1 MSNNNKKVLS
11 VSEPSICIPRV
22 FENIE
27 KKVIWGVFTN
37 LFGSEAI
44 DRIDIVYKDDS
55 RGEKFKRVF
64 VHFKAWPNT
73 YESQLVRRKLVEG
86 KEVKIVYDEPW
97 YWKCTASRIEKPA
110 TRERIVREPYVD
122 LSDSNTT
129 TSRAAAA
136 AASSSSDEEDV
147 QERVRNPRSE
157 PRSEPR
163 QRIST
168 SSTKF
173 VPRQILKRSH
183 S

>member
-1 MSNNNKKVLS
+1 MSNNNKQVLS

-122 LSDSNTT
+122 LSDTNTT
-129 TSRAAAA
+129 NSR
-136 AASSSSDEEDV
+136 AASSSFDNDVEERKE
-147 QERVRNPRSE
+147 ERIHESIRN

-168 SSTKF
+168 SNIKF

>member
-1 MSNNNKKVLS
+1 MSNNNKQVLS

-122 LSDSNTT
+122 LSDSN
-129 TSRAAAA
+129 SRAAAA

-173 VPRQILKRSH
+173 VPRQIFKSSH

>member
-1 MSNNNKKVLS
+1 MSNNNKQVLS

-110 TRERIVREPYVD
+110 TRERMLPRHPLRLMKRMFRNACETLVLNLVLNLVNGFLRAVPN
-122 LSDSNTT
+122 L
-129 TSRAAAA
+129 SRA
-136 AASSSSDEEDV
+136 
-147 QERVRNPRSE
+147 R
-157 PRSEPR
+157 
-163 QRIST
+163 
-168 SSTKF
+168 F
-173 VPRQILKRSH
+173 
-183 S
+183 

>member
-1 MSNNNKKVLS
+1 MSNNNKQVLS

-122 LSDSNTT
+122 LSDSN
-129 TSRAAAA
+129 SRAAAA

-168 SSTKF
+168 SSIKF

>member
-1 MSNNNKKVLS
+1 MSNNKQVLS

-122 LSDSNTT
+122 LSDSN
-129 TSRAAAA
+129 SRAAAA

-168 SSTKF
+168 SSIKF

>member
-1 MSNNNKKVLS
+1 MSNNNKQVLS
-11 VSEPSICIPRV
+11 CSEPSICIPRV

-64 VHFKAWPNT
+64 VHFKAWPST
-73 YESQLVRRKLVEG
+73 YESQLVRRKLIEG

-122 LSDSNTT
+122 LSDSN
-129 TSRAAAA
+129 SRAAA

-157 PRSEPR
+157 PR

-168 SSTKF
+168 SSIKF

>member
-1 MSNNNKKVLS
+1 
-11 VSEPSICIPRV
+11 
-22 FENIE
+22 
-27 KKVIWGVFTN
+27 
-37 LFGSEAI
+37 
-44 DRIDIVYKDDS
+44 
-55 RGEKFKRVF
+55 
-64 VHFKAWPNT
+64 
-73 YESQLVRRKLVEG
+73 VRRKLVEG

-136 AASSSSDEEDV
+136 ASSSSDEEDV

-168 SSTKF
+168 SSIKF

>member
-1 MSNNNKKVLS
+1 MSNNNKQVLS

-37 LFGSEAI
+37 LFGSESI
-44 DRIDIVYKDDS
+44 DRIDIVYKNDS

-64 VHFKAWPNT
+64 VHFKAWPST
-73 YESQLVRRKLVEG
+73 YESQLVRRKLIEG

-136 AASSSSDEEDV
+136 ASSSSDEEDV

-168 SSTKF
+168 SSIKF

>member
-1 MSNNNKKVLS
+1 MSNNNKQVLS
-11 VSEPSICIPRV
+11 RSEPSICIPRV

-122 LSDSNTT
+122 LSDSN
-129 TSRAAAA
+129 SRAAAA